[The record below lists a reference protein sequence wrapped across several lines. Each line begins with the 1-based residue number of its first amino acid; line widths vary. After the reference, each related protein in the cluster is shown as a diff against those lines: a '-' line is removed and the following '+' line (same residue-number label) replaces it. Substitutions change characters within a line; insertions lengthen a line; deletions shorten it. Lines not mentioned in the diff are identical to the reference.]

1 MDRDLY
7 LDGLAQIDVLMID
20 EDNNLFK
27 VKKEYYDE
35 SLTHWKDMIKLFP
48 KQTKFTVFNYCCIT
62 ELQKRLGD
70 ISDEELTNYTM
81 LLIQIMSVSGIYKKL
96 FGEGWEKELLDYEP

>member
-35 SLTHWKDMIKLFP
+35 
-48 KQTKFTVFNYCCIT
+48 
-62 ELQKRLGD
+62 
-70 ISDEELTNYTM
+70 
-81 LLIQIMSVSGIYKKL
+81 
-96 FGEGWEKELLDYEP
+96 